1 METTILAI
9 PWGYKEATILIHSFF
24 PSRPERT
31 CEFEENE
38 HGFEGFFMFII
49 ALSTVFVEL
58 EDKLRSQDDCGLCR
72 L

>member
-1 METTILAI
+1 METTFLAI

-38 HGFEGFFMFII
+38 HGFVRVLHVHYCIEH
-49 ALSTVFVEL
+49 SV
-58 EDKLRSQDDCGLCR
+58 CGIR
-72 L
+72 GQTTISG